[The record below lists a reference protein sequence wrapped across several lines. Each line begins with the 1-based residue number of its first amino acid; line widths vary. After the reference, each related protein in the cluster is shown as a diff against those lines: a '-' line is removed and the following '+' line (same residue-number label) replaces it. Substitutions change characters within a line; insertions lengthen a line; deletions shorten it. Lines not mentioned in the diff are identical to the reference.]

1 MLSLGLF
8 PLCKK
13 EDFGPG
19 DQSPFRQNILRVFHA
34 LGKWLHTE
42 RPLGVSN
49 PVVLVGAICS
59 PGGACEDIFDCHS
72 WRGVGVG
79 VRVVVGVGG
88 LPLAPRGGGR
98 EAAKHPTVPRTPHN
112 RE

>member
-13 EDFGPG
+13 EDSGPG
-19 DQSPFRQNILRVFHA
+19 DQSLFRQNILRVFRA
-34 LGKWLHTE
+34 LGKWLHIE

-59 PGGACEDIFDCHS
+59 PG
-72 WRGVGVG
+72 VG
-79 VRVVVGVGG
+79 RVKTFLIVTVGG
-88 LPLAPRGGGR
+88 GWG
-98 EAAKHPTVPRTPHN
+98 
-112 RE
+112 